1 MVCNV
6 YLIGVLTLVLWR
18 GCQCSATTVMCT
30 SKVLMTLTSD
40 SATVLA
46 KLNPRWRAMASWFVT
61 IRYTATAVP
70 PTMTGHT
77 MTSPNACAKRSNA
90 QSKDTRGILQIPW
103 LMCNK
108 QWSGKYAC
116 ICISLA
122 FSKIEVILVALE
134 MYASAS

>member
-1 MVCNV
+1 MD
-6 YLIGVLTLVLWR
+6 VLTLVLWR
-18 GCQCSATTVMCT
+18 GCQFSVTTVMCT

-61 IRYTATAVP
+61 IRYTANAVP
-70 PTMTGHT
+70 PTITGHT
-77 MTSPNACAKRSNA
+77 MTSPKACTRSEAYCQRHKITFIHSVDLRRANVW
-90 QSKDTRGILQIPW
+90 R
-103 LMCNK
+103 NK
-108 QWSGKYAC
+108 QRWMHV
-116 ICISLA
+116 ISLA